1 MHISER
7 FKIKENQ
14 SDSIRERYI
23 QAVSFA
29 KASLEGL
36 TNLRK
41 PYLWISNHQALDLN
55 KTLQPNIE
63 GEGDGGGENAE
74 NAARRRRIPGM
85 WDVKI

>member
-41 PYLWISNHQALDLN
+41 PYL
-55 KTLQPNIE
+55 
-63 GEGDGGGENAE
+63 
-74 NAARRRRIPGM
+74 
-85 WDVKI
+85 